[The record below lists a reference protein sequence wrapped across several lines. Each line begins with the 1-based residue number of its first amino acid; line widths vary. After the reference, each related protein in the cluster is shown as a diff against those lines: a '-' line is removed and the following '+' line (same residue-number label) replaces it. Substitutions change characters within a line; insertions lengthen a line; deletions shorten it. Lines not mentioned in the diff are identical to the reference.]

1 MVRELSFS
9 SKAKGELAR
18 KMPQAKCCQI
28 AELSAFKE
36 IDGVEPY
43 KYEGEVVL
51 EFNTE
56 IASAARKIFKL
67 IKNVCGINPE
77 ICVSKKSSFK
87 KRNIYSVIVKREA
100 LYGSAVPDNAEMN
113 PCCRRAYLRGAFLA
127 GGSIID
133 PLRAYHLEISCTNPK
148 CAQKTAGLMKKCG
161 LKPGIS
167 RRKNSYVV
175 YLKEAEQIAHFLN
188 IIGAHSS
195 LLSMENIRIYK
206 GMRNRV
212 NRLVNCE
219 TANMGKSINAAL
231 KQIEDIELIDRVV
244 GIEKLPEKL
253 YEIAKLRLVNPES
266 SMKELGEMLNPPV
279 GKSGVNH
286 RMRKISFIAEKIRNS
301 SFRGGC

>member
-1 MVRELSFS
+1 MSFS

-18 KMPQAKCCQI
+18 KISQARCCQI
-28 AELSAFKE
+28 AELSAFRE
-36 IDGVEPY
+36 IDGVKPCTY
-43 KYEGEVVL
+43 KGEVVL
-51 EFNTE
+51 RFNTE
-56 IASAARKIFKL
+56 IASVARKIFKL
-67 IKNVCGINPE
+67 IKNVWGINSE
-77 ICVSKKSSFK
+77 ICVSKKNNFK
-87 KRNIYSVIVKREA
+87 KRNVYFIIVKGED
-100 LYGSAVPDNAEMN
+100 LQGFAVPDKAEMN
-113 PCCRRAYLRGAFLA
+113 PCCQKAYLRDAFLA

-133 PLRAYHLEISCTNPK
+133 PLRAYHLEISCTGLK
-148 CAQKTAGLMKKCG
+148 CAQKVARLMKKWD
-161 LKPGIS
+161 LRPGIS

-219 TANMGKSINAAL
+219 TANMNKSINAAL

-253 YEIAKLRLVNPES
+253 YEVAKLRLVNPES

-286 RMRKISFIAEKIRNS
+286 RMRKISYIAEKIKKS
-301 SFRGGC
+301 GFMGGC